1 LVKTESTIT
10 FENIIKTDMNFE
22 LSEEHL
28 MIQKAARDF
37 AKEELLPGVIE
48 RDEHQKFPAE
58 QMKKLGEL
66 GFLGMMVNPKY
77 GGSGMDTISYVL
89 AMEELSKVDAS
100 ASVVISV
107 NNSLVCWGLE
117 TFGSEEQKQKYLIP
131 LAKGEKIGA
140 FCLSEPEAGSDATS
154 QRTTAIDMGDFYLL
168 NGTKNWITN
177 GNSAS
182 TYLVVAHT
190 HPEKGSKGINAFIV
204 EKGMPGFVIG
214 AKENK
219 MGIRG
224 SDTHSLLFQD
234 VKIPKANRIGE
245 DGFGFK
251 FAMKTL
257 SGGRIGIAAQ
267 ALGIASGAYE
277 LALQYSKERKAFGKE
292 ISQHQAIQFKLAD
305 MATEIEAARLLCL
318 KAAWLKDQHL
328 DYGQASAMAKLFA
341 SRVAMWVTTE
351 AVQIHGGYGYVK
363 EYHVERLMRDAKIT
377 QIYEGTTEVQKIVIS
392 RNLLM

>member
-1 LVKTESTIT
+1 MHIQ
-10 FENIIKTDMNFE
+10 

-37 AKEELLPGVIE
+37 AQNELKPGVIE
-48 RDEHQKFPAE
+48 RDEKQQFPAE
-58 QMKKLGEL
+58 QIKALGQL
-66 GFLGMMVNPKY
+66 GFMGMMVDPKY

-89 AMEELSKVDAS
+89 VMEELSKVDAS
-100 ASVVISV
+100 TSVAVSV

-117 TFGSEEQKQKYLIP
+117 TFGSEEQKQKYLVP
-131 LAKGEKIGA
+131 LATGEKLGA

-154 QRTTAIDMGDFYLL
+154 QRTTAVDMGDYYLL

-177 GNSAS
+177 GSSAS
-182 TYLVVAHT
+182 TYLVIAQT
-190 HPEKGSKGINAFIV
+190 NPEKGSKGINALIVERGMEGFIV
-204 EKGMPGFVIG
+204 G

-219 MGIRG
+219 LGIRG
-224 SDTHSLLFQD
+224 SDTHTLLFND
-234 VKIPKANRIGE
+234 VKVPKANRIGE

-277 LALQYSKERKAFGKE
+277 LALEYSKQREAFGKP

-305 MATEIEAARLLCL
+305 MATEIEAARLLIM
-318 KAAWLKDQHL
+318 KAAWEKDNHL
-328 DYGQASAMAKLFA
+328 DYGTSSAMAKLFA
-341 SRVAMWVTTE
+341 SKVAMDTTVE
-351 AVQIHGGYGYVK
+351 AVQIHGGYGFVK

-377 QIYEGTTEVQKIVIS
+377 QIYEGTSEVQKIVIARS
-392 RNLLM
+392 VLG